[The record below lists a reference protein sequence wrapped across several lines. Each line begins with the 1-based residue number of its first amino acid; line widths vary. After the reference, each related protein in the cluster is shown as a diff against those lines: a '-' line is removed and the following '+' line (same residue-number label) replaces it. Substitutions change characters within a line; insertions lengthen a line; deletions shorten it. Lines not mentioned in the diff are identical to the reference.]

1 MRYLRQSAERGNTE
15 YLLQSVLDTV
25 EDEGADAG
33 LVRPCDG
40 EFSLYSGYRL
50 CLNLERCVIKGSMQG
65 TYAKPL
71 EANAVIL
78 ETPVFLQQRQRT
90 SLRNRTWRM
99 RGKLQIVPANRVV
112 SDIAYDGKGEILRGG
127 QTIEDSRALGRR
139 DMELG
144 RSMAKI

>member
-1 MRYLRQSAERGNTE
+1 M
-15 YLLQSVLDTV
+15 LQSVLDTV

-78 ETPVFLQQRQRT
+78 ETPVNSVGGLLYGT
-90 SLRNRTWRM
+90 GL
-99 RGKLQIVPANRVV
+99 GVCEANC
-112 SDIAYDGKGEILRGG
+112 K
-127 QTIEDSRALGRR
+127 
-139 DMELG
+139 
-144 RSMAKI
+144 